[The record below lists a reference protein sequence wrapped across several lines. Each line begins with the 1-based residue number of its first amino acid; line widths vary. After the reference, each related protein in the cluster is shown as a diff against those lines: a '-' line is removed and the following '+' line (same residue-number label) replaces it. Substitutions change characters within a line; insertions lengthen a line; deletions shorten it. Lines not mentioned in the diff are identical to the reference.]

1 MKVWVDWAWRTTR
14 KLFLE
19 LMSTWDY
26 LCFTMNQSMAMQLIF
41 TEEQTVHYFNF

>member
-1 MKVWVDWAWRTTR
+1 MENHEETVSRT
-14 KLFLE
+14 
-19 LMSTWDY
+19 MSTWDY